1 MSYLSENQQLLEFMN
16 KYPTVGMLSS
26 LTAFVI
32 SPFELM
38 QYVAL
43 GLTIGIG
50 ILTLIEK
57 CIKLFSKSSKNKDD
71 V

>member
-1 MSYLSENQQLLEFMN
+1 MTHLSENQELLEFMN

-57 CIKLFSKSSKNKDD
+57 CIKLFTKSSKNKDD

>member
-1 MSYLSENQQLLEFMN
+1 MTHLSENQELLEFMN

-32 SPFELM
+32 SPFEAM
-38 QYVAL
+38 QYIAL

-57 CIKLFSKSSKNKDD
+57 SIKLFKKPPEKGDE

>member
-1 MSYLSENQQLLEFMN
+1 MTHLSENQEVLEFMN

-57 CIKLFSKSSKNKDD
+57 CIKLFTKSSKNKDD